1 MEQKI
6 KVFITDDHA
15 VVRSG
20 LMRILGPQSDIVVVG
35 EAADGLEAIEKVLQ
49 LQPDVILMD
58 VVMPRCNGLEAI
70 TAIKR
75 KMPDVK
81 FLILTMSEREND
93 LTEALRLGA
102 QGYILK
108 TAGINEVVDAV
119 RKVAE
124 GQTMLSPSII
134 TRLVGEFRQEADSPA
149 LSARET
155 EVLKLI
161 GAGLTNTDIAKR
173 LFIGESTVRT
183 YLRRLLEKLHL
194 KNRAEAIVYAARRGL
209 TRRR

>member
-15 VVRSG
+15 VVRAG
-20 LMRILGPQSDIVVVG
+20 LAGILGTQSDIVVVG
-35 EAADGLEAIEKVLQ
+35 EAGDGLEAVEKVLE

-58 VVMPRCNGLEAI
+58 IVMPRCNGLEAI
-70 TAIKR
+70 VSIKR
-75 KMPDVK
+75 KMPDAK

-93 LTEALRLGA
+93 LVEALRLGV

-108 TAGINEVVDAV
+108 NAGINEVVDAV

-134 TRLVGEFRQEADSPA
+134 TRLVGEFRQEADDPS
-149 LSARET
+149 LSARES